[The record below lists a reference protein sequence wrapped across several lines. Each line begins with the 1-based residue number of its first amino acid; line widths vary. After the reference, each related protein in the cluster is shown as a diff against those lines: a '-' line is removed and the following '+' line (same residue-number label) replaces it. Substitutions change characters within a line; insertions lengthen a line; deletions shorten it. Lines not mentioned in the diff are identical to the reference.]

1 MPFFVRTAVSLLCS
15 CLVLVIAAG
24 CGGRSP
30 AGPSGLPS
38 TGAVIAGTV
47 TSASAASAST
57 ASAGSSRVI
66 RLADSPFAGLTVRVV
81 GANRSAVVNSDGTF
95 QISDVPR
102 GTVQL
107 QFSGDSIN
115 ATITI
120 SNVAPDQFI
129 QIQVQ
134 VSGTSAVL
142 VDETRTG
149 KVSLCHAEGNGSY
162 HLIDVSESAEPAHR
176 DHGDAEVGEAVPGQ
190 PFKIFDTNCQPTGPS
205 IDIEKFTNGEDADN
219 PPGPQILV
227 GDPVTWTYVV
237 KNTGTVPLTGIV
249 VTDQPPATINCNG
262 QTTLALGASM
272 TCTATAIGGAVLGQ
286 YSNVAT
292 ATGTFTFNGI
302 TNTVSDTDASNYRG
316 VLPEQEGEGPK
327 VSLCHRTG
335 AGFFVL
341 ISVSIAAEPAHL
353 AHGDGKPGGAVPGQ
367 TGRIFTSTCGIR

>member
-1 MPFFVRTAVSLLCS
+1 MPFFARTALSLLCS
-15 CLVLVIAAG
+15 CLLLVIAAG
-24 CGGRSP
+24 CGDSP
-30 AGPSGLPS
+30 AKPSGLPS
-38 TGAVIAGTV
+38 TGAVIAGMV
-47 TSASAASAST
+47 TSASAAASAST
-57 ASAGSSRVI
+57 ASAGGSRVI
-66 RLADSPFAGLTVRVV
+66 RLADSPFVGLTVRIV
-81 GANRSAVVNSDGTF
+81 GANRSAVVGSDGTF

-134 VSGTSAVL
+134 VNGPSAVL
-142 VDETRTG
+142 LDETRTG
-149 KVSLCHAEGNGSY
+149 KVSLCHAEGNGTY
-162 HLIDVSESAEPAHR
+162 HLIEVSESAEPAHR

-190 PFKIFDTNCQPTGPS
+190 TFKIFDTNCLAIGPS

-219 PPGPQILV
+219 PPGPEILV

-237 KNTGTVPLTGIV
+237 KNTGTVQLTGIV
-249 VTDQPPATINCNG
+249 VTDNPPATINCGG
-262 QTTLALGASM
+262 QTTLAANNSM

-292 ATGTFTFNGI
+292 ATGTFTFSGI
-302 TNTVSDTDASNYRG
+302 TNTVSDTDASHYRG
-316 VLPEQEGEGPK
+316 VLPVQEEEGPK

-341 ISVSIAAEPAHL
+341 ISVGIAAEPAHI
-353 AHGDGKPGGAVPGQ
+353 AHGDGKPGEAVPSQ
-367 TGRIFTSTCGIR
+367 AGRFFTSTCGIR